1 MNWFNLLST
10 GLGAFLGVLSG
21 LIVNIVTHIHFN
33 RKEQQRQLK
42 NARFELEFNKT
53 KVDEWLGYVERF
65 RGCVVSET
73 PERFYHYFDF
83 TKAPTPTL
91 VNLYQT
97 GKLYEYLDHEDIAKL
112 LKIDSKRNL
121 DYENFFNA
129 KVEEQKNTT
138 DKQEALKA
146 ADVWENMFKED
157 RKMLLEVLNKFP
169 DR

>member
-1 MNWFNLLST
+1 M
-10 GLGAFLGVLSG
+10 
-21 LIVNIVTHIHFN
+21 
-33 RKEQQRQLK
+33 
-42 NARFELEFNKT
+42 
-53 KVDEWLGYVERF
+53 
-65 RGCVVSET
+65 
-73 PERFYHYFDF
+73 
-83 TKAPTPTL
+83 
-91 VNLYQT
+91 
-97 GKLYEYLDHEDIAKL
+97 YEYLDHEDIAKL